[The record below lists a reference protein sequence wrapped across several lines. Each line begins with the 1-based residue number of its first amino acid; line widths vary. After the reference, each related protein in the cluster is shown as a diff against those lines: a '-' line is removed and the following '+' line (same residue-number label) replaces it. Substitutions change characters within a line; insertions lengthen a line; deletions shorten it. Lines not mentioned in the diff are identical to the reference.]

1 MFYKDKIDKIY
12 EVKNEEKKELEDLDR
27 YKEEIYLEKGD
38 FISMVLGAYYAFLPI
53 FLILL
58 LILYLVR
65 PWQ

>member
-12 EVKNEEKKELEDLDR
+12 EVKNEEKKELEDLDC
-27 YKEEIYLEKGD
+27 YKKEIYLEKGD

>member
-12 EVKNEEKKELEDLDR
+12 QVKNEEKKELEDLDR

-38 FISMVLGAYYAFLPI
+38 FISMVLGAYYAFLPV

>member
-12 EVKNEEKKELEDLDR
+12 QVKNEEKKELEDLDR